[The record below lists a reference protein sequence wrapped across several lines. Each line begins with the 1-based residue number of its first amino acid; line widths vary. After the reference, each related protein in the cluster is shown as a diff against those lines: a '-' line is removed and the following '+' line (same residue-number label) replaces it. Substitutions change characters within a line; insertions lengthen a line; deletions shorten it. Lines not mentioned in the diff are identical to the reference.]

1 MKRSGEH
8 TGEPA
13 RPFRENPRLPLGP
26 GTAVSYFP
34 LECSSFREEAA
45 DGKGVRV
52 GAASRRRAC
61 PAEWKHLGPP
71 VCPVAADRN
80 GQNCEDS
87 AGARSAEP
95 RPLPRPF
102 AAPPPL
108 PVRAPPRGRSLLPPL
123 ECRLSQDNRKKQ
135 VILLCRPPLR
145 AQFFLGGGRVFM
157 SPYSLS
163 GSVLFRVSFF
173 RKPPRL
179 SL

>member
-13 RPFRENPRLPLGP
+13 RPFRENPRLLLGS

-45 DGKGVRV
+45 DGERGSGWARLPGARV
-52 GAASRRRAC
+52 SRGAARR
-61 PAEWKHLGPP
+61 AEWKHLGPP

-87 AGARSAEP
+87 AGAGSAEP

-108 PVRAPPRGRSLLPPL
+108 PVRAPPRGRSLLPPPL

-145 AQFFLGGGRVFM
+145 ARFFFGGE
-157 SPYSLS
+157 
-163 GSVLFRVSFF
+163 SVLVSLF
-173 RKPPRL
+173 
-179 SL
+179 SLGISFI